1 MNYIEK
7 AKSYVTKGIEEMSPA
22 DWRIIG
28 KALLEGKEQT
38 TSKNAFNTWK
48 KDNGFGEL
56 TRHQVAEA
64 LWLADDKHW
73 AFFKGDAWHVREA
86 RKAWLNLHPQEGSK
100 SQRLLSAL
108 ADAPNKT
115 ATNKELEEATGI
127 NADTIA
133 CSLKSALKIGKVIR
147 AEQGV
152 YRLPTNKERAKA
164 EAASS
169 TKQTKQAT
177 SSWAKFDT
185 AAALAENAARDLL
198 RAGKTEGFLKSKD
211 VGQLASRGDNRLVRI
226 DGGDAWG
233 DGLQEQV
240 CEFNDAKPGDLLGYT
255 IAYQVRTVVDKVK
268 LKVSL
273 HPEESGVS
281 GVKLEIV
288 EVLE

>member
-7 AKSYVTKGIEEMSPA
+7 AKGYVTKGIEEMSPA

-28 KALLEGKEQT
+28 KALLEGKEQFP
-38 TSKNAFNTWK
+38 SNNAFGAWK
-48 KDNGFGEL
+48 KDNGFGSL
-56 TRHQVAEA
+56 NLNQVAEA

-73 AFFKGDAWHVREA
+73 AFFKGDAWHVRDA
-86 RKAWLNLHPQEGSK
+86 RRAWLNLHPQEGSK

-133 CSLKSALKIGKVIR
+133 NGLKTALKTGKVIR
-147 AEQGV
+147 VEQGV
-152 YRLPTNKERAKA
+152 YRLPNDKELAKA
-164 EAASS
+164 EAAPKPS
-169 TKQTKQAT
+169 T
-177 SSWAKFDT
+177 SSASWLKFDR
-185 AAALAENAARDLL
+185 AAYRAENAARNLL
-198 RAGKTEGFLKSKD
+198 LAGKTEGFLKSKD
-211 VGQLASRGDNRLVRI
+211 VGTHMSGRGDDQLVRM
-226 DGGDAWG
+226 DAGETWG
-233 DGLQEQV
+233 EGLQEQV
-240 CEFNDAKPGDLLGYT
+240 RDPKDAEPGDLLGYT

-273 HPEESGVS
+273 YPAESGVS
-281 GVKLEIV
+281 GFKKEIV